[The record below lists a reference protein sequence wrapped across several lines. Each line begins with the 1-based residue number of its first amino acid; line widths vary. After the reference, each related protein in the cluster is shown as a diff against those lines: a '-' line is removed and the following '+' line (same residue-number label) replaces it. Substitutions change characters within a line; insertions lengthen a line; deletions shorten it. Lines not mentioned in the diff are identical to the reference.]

1 MPAIGPM
8 ELIILLTLAL
18 LIFGPR
24 KLPELGRSIGSGIR
38 EFRESVTGRDRDAIV
53 TADARP
59 AVVEDTRPA
68 I

>member
-18 LIFGPR
+18 LVFGPKR
-24 KLPELGRSIGSGIR
+24 LPELGRSIGSGIH
-38 EFRESVTGRDRDAIV
+38 EFGRSVTGRDTGSRAP
-53 TADARP
+53 ADARL
-59 AVVEDTRPA
+59 AVVEDAQPT